1 MVLVNKNN
9 FFLTHLFTPGL
20 EDITKAKFNMTLED
34 FNQAINQ
41 VLEDFRQKK
50 EEEEKKE
57 LKKQKGKKEIMKKG
71 EKKEKM
77 KEPEALIC
85 ELKWN

>member
-1 MVLVNKNN
+1 
-9 FFLTHLFTPGL
+9 
-20 EDITKAKFNMTLED
+20 MTLED
-34 FNQAINQ
+34 FNKAINQ

-57 LKKQKGKKEIMKKG
+57 LKNQKGKKEIMKQG

-77 KEPEALIC
+77 KDPEVLIC

>member
-1 MVLVNKNN
+1 MVLVYKNN

-34 FNQAINQ
+34 FNKAINQ

-57 LKKQKGKKEIMKKG
+57 LKKIMKQG

-77 KEPEALIC
+77 KDPEVLIC